1 MNHLAFAGWF
11 FGTFF
16 IFERKVDY
24 ITFSRS
30 TMLLL
35 TSLIALGFACLMSI
49 ELLQGPFLDGWA
61 WLMPAFFFAVSFST
75 FMRHLNNLEWNESK

>member
-1 MNHLAFAGWF
+1 MLLRQDGF

-16 IFERKVDY
+16 IFERKVDN
-24 ITFSRS
+24 ITFRRFN
-30 TMLLL
+30 MLLL

-49 ELLQGPFLDGWA
+49 ELLQGPFIDDWA

-75 FMRHLNNLEWNESK
+75 LMRHLNNLEWNESK

>member
-1 MNHLAFAGWF
+1 MTISLSRDGF

-16 IFERKVDY
+16 IFERKMDN
-24 ITFSRS
+24 ITFRRFH
-30 TMLLL
+30 MLLL

-49 ELLQGPFLDGWA
+49 ELLQGPYINDWA
-61 WLMPAFFFAVSFST
+61 WLMPAFFLAVSFSA